1 MPPFDIFE
9 LLATSSCF
17 FFRSEA
23 ACRITHSSSFSRA
36 AARDS
41 ISSCE
46 IKKRDAGASTTDEID
61 DADGSVQ
68 KRAIDTARHR
78 QVTVVILLASLLN
91 GRSWRI

>member
-1 MPPFDIFE
+1 MPPFYIFE

-41 ISSCE
+41 IASCE

-61 DADGSVQ
+61 DVDGSVEPS
-68 KRAIDTARHR
+68 DRHSATSSGYGR
-78 QVTVVILLASLLN
+78 YCLLVF
-91 GRSWRI
+91 